1 MVDSDLIRRC
11 QSGDEEA
18 FDSLYKAV
26 YKKGL
31 WTAYLI
37 IGNNDK
43 AEDAIQETFYECFRD
58 INKLQKTELF
68 QAWFNRILVRKCWK
82 LGKRN
87 FPVES
92 LDEDNKRELKDDI
105 DVLEE
110 VEKNLLSIQ
119 VKKVIDNLSTPL
131 RTTIILFYYNEL
143 SIKEISKVMNCLQ
156 GTVKSRLFYAKK
168 TLLKELGKEF
178 LETQIPKRNNSKE
191 GIVYE

>member
-18 FDSLYKAV
+18 FDSLYRAV
-26 YKKGL
+26 YKKAL

-37 IGNNDK
+37 SGNNDK

-82 LGKRN
+82 LGKQK
-87 FPVES
+87 FPMES
-92 LDEDNKRELKDDI
+92 LDEDNKRELKDNI

-110 VEKNLLSIQ
+110 VEKSLLSIQ

-143 SIKEISKVMNCLQ
+143 SIKEISKAMDCFQ

-168 TLLKELGKEF
+168 ILLKELGKEF
-178 LETQIPKRNNSKE
+178 HETQIPKRSNSKE